1 MELKGTA
8 DCPIPDGA
16 IVASL
21 TTSDRKTLRYALFPP
36 ERPEDTAKGKPFE
49 PRGTICLFQGRTEFI
64 EKYFDVIRELQARG
78 FYVATLDWRGQ
89 GLSHRRFKNRFRGH
103 IKSFDQ
109 YELDLEAFTQR
120 VIETCPPPYC
130 ALAHSMG
137 AHILLRSAD
146 EGGPGAFFSR
156 MILTAPMLHLAPEM
170 LPGLHQLRKSTPA
183 FGRRIVPQWP
193 ARWLTGM
200 LRAMGLGGF
209 YPPGGSNRI
218 DFEFETNPLTTDPV
232 RFEIMMSMMSA
243 HPDLTIGSP
252 TIAWVNAACRSMRKV
267 LDPAFAPSVKVPM
280 LIIASGADKIV
291 STPAIQLFAPKIRV
305 GRHVVIPGARHE
317 IMFERDELR
326 LQFWAAFDAY
336 ITHSEHL
343 NEKAREVSRSGKK
356 AKTPFDQ
363 RAPVTSKEPETDN
376 GSKEKAFDKKR
387 SRKEPQQQ
395 TQKEDAK
402 ADLDTAAQDVV
413 EKQSAATPVV
423 PVVKVDVV
431 PVVKVDKET
440 AALPEATPVFVSKTT
455 SKTEDAPSTPE
466 GQPEQSEREAQEEQA
481 TTASEQVEAPEQKT
495 DETGANAKVIEE
507 KLPVEPKEAKPET
520 HKPDQKGEALEPQVP
535 SEAEGL
541 ETAKEL
547 TGIDAPAAP
556 ESAVTPKVEDDTD
569 KSEDRDPD
577 EAQKKPLKK
586 MPAEES
592 SKKSPEKAAE

>member
-36 ERPEDTAKGKPFE
+36 ERPEDNAKGKPFE

-218 DFEFETNPLTTDPV
+218 DFEFETNPLTSDPV
-232 RFEIMMSMMSA
+232 RFETMMSMMSA

-252 TIAWVNAACRSMRKV
+252 TIAWVNAACRSMRKI

-280 LIIASGADKIV
+280 LIVASGADKIV
-291 STPAIQLFAPKIRV
+291 STPAIQLFAPKLRV

-363 RAPVTSKEPETDN
+363 RAPVTSEKTETDS

-387 SRKEPQQQ
+387 SRKEPEQQK
-395 TQKEDAK
+395 QKEDAK

-413 EKQSAATPVV
+413 EKQSAAAP
-423 PVVKVDVV
+423 VV

-440 AALPEATPVFVSKTT
+440 VSLPEATPVFVSKTT
-455 SKTEDAPSTPE
+455 SKAEDAPNTRE
-466 GQPEQSEREAQEEQA
+466 VQPETTERDAQKEQA
-481 TTASEQVEAPEQKT
+481 TTASEQFEAPEQKAG
-495 DETGANAKVIEE
+495 EAEAKANAKE
-507 KLPVEPKEAKPET
+507 KTPPVEPKEVKTVTPE
-520 HKPDQKGEALEPQVP
+520 PDQKGEVLEPQVP
-535 SEAEGL
+535 SEPEGL
-541 ETAKEL
+541 ETAKEFA
-547 TGIDAPAAP
+547 GIDAPAAS
-556 ESAVTPKVEDDTD
+556 ESAVTPKVEDKTG
-569 KSEDRDPD
+569 KSEDRATD
-577 EAQKKPLKK
+577 EAQEKPTKKK
-586 MPAEES
+586 ASENS
-592 SKKSPEKAAE
+592 AKKSPEKAAE